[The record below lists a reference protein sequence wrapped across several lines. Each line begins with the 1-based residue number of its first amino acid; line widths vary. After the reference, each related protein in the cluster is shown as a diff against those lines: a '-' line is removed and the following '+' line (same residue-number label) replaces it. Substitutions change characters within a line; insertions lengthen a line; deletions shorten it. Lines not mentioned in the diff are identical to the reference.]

1 MGKCDNMLE
10 YNKVK
15 EIKNLIRKGFD
26 LELLSFEL
34 DIPIEEIRQYKLEL
48 ESVGKDDSVS
58 VYSAK
63 DTGNDK
69 SIN

>member
-1 MGKCDNMLE
+1 MLE

-34 DIPIEEIRQYKLEL
+34 DIPIEEIRKYKLEL
-48 ESVGKDDSVS
+48 KNVGKDDSVRS
-58 VYSAK
+58 YSAK
-63 DTGNDK
+63 GTENDK
-69 SIN
+69 NKYGYLEMK

>member
-1 MGKCDNMLE
+1 MLE

-34 DIPIEEIRQYKLEL
+34 DIPIEEIRKYKLEL
-48 ESVGKDDSVS
+48 KNLT
-58 VYSAK
+58 Y
-63 DTGNDK
+63 
-69 SIN
+69 IF